1 MKRIGIIALTFVLT
15 ACLMTG
21 CRRNDMQ
28 GDTGSTNGATEAT
41 GSTKPVTT
49 QPSAMPMPGTE
60 GSSSTAGSRPLDG
73 SGDTD
78 DAMPRSPI
86 PGMGR

>member
-1 MKRIGIIALTFVLT
+1 MKRLGIIALTFVLT
-15 ACLMTG
+15 TCLMAG

-28 GDTGSTNGATEAT
+28 DNTGSSSEAT
-41 GSTKPVTT
+41 HNSTGTT
-49 QPSAMPMPGTE
+49 RPSSMPMPDTSGRDNTTITNPMDGITGTE
-60 GSSSTAGSRPLDG
+60 
-73 SGDTD
+73 